1 MYSELGARTS
11 LRARCRIR
19 ASPAQRLLTA
29 PRGFSQPTTPFIG
42 SWRLGIPRAPFVAP
56 RPLPRGRAT
65 RRILRSTFC
74 LTLFTRYALVPV
86 LVPSREATLPAC
98 SDPGAPRSR
107 RIVPPRRPTRPPCHL
122 PGRPHRGSVCTDDL
136 KVLVGSG
143 PWTAPDCRD
152 TKTGPRP

>member
-86 LVPSREATLPAC
+86 LVPKPDRTPLHAAGLIGPRGTAIPPDRTAPPSDQAPVPPPREAA
-98 SDPGAPRSR
+98 
-107 RIVPPRRPTRPPCHL
+107 
-122 PGRPHRGSVCTDDL
+122 
-136 KVLVGSG
+136 
-143 PWTAPDCRD
+143 
-152 TKTGPRP
+152 